1 MFTLQLEFKR
11 KPRPKPFSSDCNAP
25 ISNAVNILLSPIAH
39 LRKPFAYAQ
48 IVPTSKPFNS
58 YAILCSATV
67 ACVGEVMFD
76 ALMFRGTIFGN
87 LGGVLNFGMLNNSVG
102 ALLNYDACAL
112 SNQNVPTT
120 QTLKMPELTE
130 SQIRRLWAEQILRRA
145 SNWANARREAQVAR
159 RRRFK

>member
-1 MFTLQLEFKR
+1 
-11 KPRPKPFSSDCNAP
+11 
-25 ISNAVNILLSPIAH
+25 
-39 LRKPFAYAQ
+39 
-48 IVPTSKPFNS
+48 
-58 YAILCSATV
+58 
-67 ACVGEVMFD
+67 MFD

-87 LGGVLNFGMLNNSVG
+87 LGGVLNFGMTYKWVG
-102 ALLNYDACAL
+102 ALLNYKACAL